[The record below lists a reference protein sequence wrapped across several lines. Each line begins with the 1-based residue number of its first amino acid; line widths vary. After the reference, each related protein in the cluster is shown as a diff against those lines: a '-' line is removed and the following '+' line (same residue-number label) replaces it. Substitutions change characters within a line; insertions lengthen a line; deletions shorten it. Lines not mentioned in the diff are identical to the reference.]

1 MSLVSFIFAPMNIID
16 FVAIVPYYLDL
27 ILAAARQRG
36 ENASS
41 PGSARSRPMRLIVRA
56 CRLWAAPGLV
66 AAPLG
71 AAPLGAP
78 PPPHMLQRAASK
90 AADSAAFFSQAKV
103 SVSVEALSLLRVVRL
118 TRVVRIF
125 KMSKNFQGLI
135 VLGRTLYRSLTA
147 ITLLLT

>member
-1 MSLVSFIFAPMNIID
+1 
-16 FVAIVPYYLDL
+16 
-27 ILAAARQRG
+27 
-36 ENASS
+36 
-41 PGSARSRPMRLIVRA
+41 
-56 CRLWAAPGLV
+56 
-66 AAPLG
+66 
-71 AAPLGAP
+71 
-78 PPPHMLQRAASK
+78 MLQRAASK